1 MQFQPTVRM
10 SQPPHPPLPPPPHT
24 PHPSPSPPH
33 PLPTLPTPPHPSPP
47 LPTPSPRTDLGKDLC
62 PNCVLQLPHGSKRC
76 GSTLAYHRDRGDAA
90 NSQDEAM
97 NLSISVGHGRTL
109 SMQLRLEHA
118 GYQELVSPTT
128 PIETTFPLSLG
139 SVFQLHPGDEERQPR
154 VVEEG
159 GDIFI
164 GAYLHGVP
172 QELSAG
178 QISCG
183 FVFRCVHQTRDVDS
197 MTRRVIPTQAEVG
210 PARQEKLRVFKKARR
225 EWAAQAPLYAEA
237 VSEKVRKALASWS
250 WWKEPPYFG

>member
-1 MQFQPTVRM
+1 
-10 SQPPHPPLPPPPHT
+10 
-24 PHPSPSPPH
+24 
-33 PLPTLPTPPHPSPP
+33 
-47 LPTPSPRTDLGKDLC
+47 
-62 PNCVLQLPHGSKRC
+62 
-76 GSTLAYHRDRGDAA
+76 
-90 NSQDEAM
+90 
-97 NLSISVGHGRTL
+97 
-109 SMQLRLEHA
+109 MQLRLEHA

-172 QELSAG
+172 QELPAG

-225 EWAAQAPLYAEA
+225 ERMGCTGPSVCGSSVGEGEEGSCQLVMVEGATILWLSRHPWMLLA
-237 VSEKVRKALASWS
+237 V
-250 WWKEPPYFG
+250 YC